1 MLMSA
6 RIFRFLRPDLR
17 RLQIKDSCNILL
29 NRFSPRGKGDAA
41 SDAFLLALVRIGL
54 GLVLAWRCF
63 FIASDAAY
71 YFEERVWLGSSLVW
85 ESAVGWLLFVL
96 GLILAAGLWTRVVAL
111 LLMAGHAAFSIWT
124 QTYNLGPM
132 LMVPMFGGLAV
143 LNAGA
148 VCSIDAWRGRGGSLP
163 RWSDWQ
169 KVGLTLFAFNA
180 VLHLSAVIFH
190 LKDANWLAGNTTALL
205 FTNSYLSRYY
215 ELFRWCEA
223 CWPAGWQA
231 VSWLGNFLQ
240 TVFQLGM
247 LPLVFF
253 RWGRVFVIWYGGLFI
268 LISLMVILISILP
281 VVELLLW
288 AWLFLPPGWLSK
300 AVAGE
305 ITRSDNNINTHSSK
319 TVGMF
324 VLFYV
329 GLISV
334 FTLDV
339 VRTQIFGRPLP
350 QWVRDYPLTYAG
362 LIAPNVFNRDD
373 LTMGDHWPVI
383 HRVEG
388 DGLVKIPLNGING
401 ERLSWHRS
409 DLLYY
414 ANSLLWRRAAIGV
427 EDWRKF
433 MATPDGY
440 GGRLLNKLFHY
451 DRRKIGAVGSVIYHV
466 RVYANRAAAPEIGN
480 MARYQ
485 PTQVYEGVFKADHS
499 RVGAIHKN

>member
-1 MLMSA
+1 MKLSI
-6 RIFRFLRPDLR
+6 RYIDN
-17 RLQIKDSCNILL
+17 KLL
-29 NRFSPRGKGDAA
+29 DRFSPREGRDDTSNAL
-41 SDAFLLALVRIGL
+41 LLAMVRIGL

-63 FIASDAAY
+63 FIASDAVY
-71 YFEERVWLGSSLVW
+71 YFEESIWLGISLVW
-85 ESAVGWLLFVL
+85 ESAVGWLLVVL
-96 GLILAAGLWTRVVAL
+96 AMMLAVGLWTRVVAL
-111 LLMAGHAAFSIWT
+111 LLMAGNAAYSVWT

-163 RWSDWQ
+163 RWRDWQ

-288 AWLFLPPGWLSK
+288 AWLFLPSGWLSK
-300 AVAGE
+300 FVAGE
-305 ITRSDNNINTHSSK
+305 ITRSNNNINTHSSK

-324 VLFYV
+324 VLAYV

-334 FTLDV
+334 FTFDV

-350 QWVRDYPLTYAG
+350 QWVRDYPLTYSG

-401 ERLSWHRS
+401 ERLSWHLS

-414 ANSLLWRRAAIGV
+414 ANSLVWRRCAIGV
-427 EDWRKF
+427 KDWYKF
-433 MATPDGY
+433 METPNGV
-440 GGRLLNKLFHY
+440 GGRLINKLLKY
-451 DRRKIGAVGSVIYHV
+451 DRRRLGAVGPVLYEVKI
-466 RVYANRAAAPEIGN
+466 YANRAAAPEIGD
-480 MARYQ
+480 MRRYQ
-485 PTQVYEGVFKADHS
+485 PTQVYESVVEVDCD
-499 RVGAIHKN
+499 